1 MRTLLYSSYFRFS
14 MEIQSNYSLQAL
26 NSFGLSV
33 KAEYYCEVT
42 SINEFKALMEEPR
55 YSSLPKL
62 VLGGGSNVLF
72 IDDFHGLV
80 IHNKIAGIC
89 IVEET
94 ETEVLITSG
103 GGVNWHQFV
112 MHCVDKGYGG
122 IENLSL
128 IPGNVGA
135 APIQNIGAYGVEVKD
150 TFHQLTAIDL
160 QDGSIHKFNNA
171 ECEFGYRDS
180 IFKRGSKNKFI
191 IVDVTFRLS
200 KQAKLSISYGAI
212 KEELNAR
219 GIEHPTIKN
228 VSDAVIAI
236 RQSKLPDPAVIGNA
250 GSFFKNPEIASNL
263 FDELKK
269 NYPEI
274 VGYKTENG
282 KIKVAAGWLIEKC
295 GWKGKRVGEVG
306 MHAKQALVLVNYGKA
321 KGEELILHAQHVQES
336 VREKFGI
343 MLEMEVNIIS

>member
-1 MRTLLYSSYFRFS
+1 

-26 NSFGLSV
+26 NTFGLSV
-33 KAEYYCEVT
+33 KAKYYCEVT
-42 SINEFKALMEEPR
+42 SISEFKALMEEPR

-89 IVEET
+89 ILEET
-94 ETEVLITSG
+94 DTAVLITAG

-150 TFHQLTAIDL
+150 TFFQLTAINL
-160 QDGSIHKFNNA
+160 QDGSIHKFNNT

-180 IFKRGSKNKFI
+180 IFKRESKNKFI

-200 KQAKLSISYGAI
+200 KQPKLSISYGAI
-212 KEELNAR
+212 KDELSAM
-219 GIEHPTIKN
+219 GIEHPTIKD
-228 VSDAVIAI
+228 VSEAVIAI
-236 RQSKLPDPAVIGNA
+236 RQSKLPDPAIIGNA
-250 GSFFKNPEIASNL
+250 GSFFKNPEVAISF

-269 NYPEI
+269 SFPEI
-274 VGYKTENG
+274 IGYKISES
-282 KIKVAAGWLIEKC
+282 KIKLAAGWLIEKS
-295 GWKGKRVGEVG
+295 GWKGKRIGEVG

-321 KGEELILHAQHVQES
+321 KGEELIAHAQRVQASVQEN
-336 VREKFGI
+336 FGI
-343 MLEMEVNIIS
+343 NLEMEVNIIS